1 MNSVYETIRST
12 ATSMFDEYISD
23 KSKHKLE
30 LKPTLI
36 QELYFKIKN
45 LSKPPT
51 ETWFD
56 DVQNEI
62 YKKFKTEEEFLPG
75 FKKSR
80 AYLKLL
86 EELEILQQ
94 NIIDEDSISLNS
106 LENLEVGGDDLTQQ
120 KHTFKVTQNDN
131 FLTVESES
139 KGMKHVRSLSDVTYL
154 TTKSEVKSVEGS
166 QGITNGKAQMPSEPN
181 VEKLKSDNFDLSV
194 TIIETGKITN
204 LCFFIFLLS
213 PLNFLCIYNIKLHSN
228 VI

>member
-1 MNSVYETIRST
+1 
-12 ATSMFDEYISD
+12 MFDEYISD

-30 LKPTLI
+30 LKPTLV

-51 ETWFD
+51 EMWFD

-62 YKKFKTEEEFLPG
+62 YHKFKTQEEFLPG

-86 EELEILQQ
+86 EELELVQQ
-94 NIIDEDSISLNS
+94 NIVDEDNISLNS
-106 LENLEVGGDDLTQQ
+106 LENLEVCSNDEPASQ
-120 KHTFKVTQNDN
+120 KQSIKITQNEN
-131 FLTVESES
+131 FLCVESEN

-154 TTKSEVKSVEGS
+154 TAKSDVKSIVDS
-166 QGITNGKAQMPSEPN
+166 QAGMANGKAPAPKVSQIETN

-194 TIIETGKITN
+194 TIIETGKTV
-204 LCFFIFLLS
+204 FIFRLAYS
-213 PLNFLCIYNIKLHSN
+213 CN
-228 VI
+228 

>member
-1 MNSVYETIRST
+1 
-12 ATSMFDEYISD
+12 MFDEYISD

-51 ETWFD
+51 EMWFD

-62 YKKFKTEEEFLPG
+62 YQKFKTQEDFLPG

-86 EELEILQQ
+86 EELELIQQ
-94 NIIDEDSISLNS
+94 NIVDEDNISLNS
-106 LENLEVGGDDLTQQ
+106 LENLEIGGSDESVPQ
-120 KHTFKVTQNDN
+120 KQTIKITQNEN
-131 FLTVESES
+131 FLCVESEN

-154 TTKSEVKSVEGS
+154 AAKSEVKSVLDS
-166 QGITNGKAQMPSEPN
+166 QGVANGKAQVPKVSPIERN
-181 VEKLKSDNFDLSV
+181 TEKLKSDNFDLSV
-194 TIIETGKITN
+194 AIIETGKTA
-204 LCFFIFLLS
+204 LIFYVQRCAYQKQLV
-213 PLNFLCIYNIKLHSN
+213 Y
-228 VI
+228 

>member
-1 MNSVYETIRST
+1 
-12 ATSMFDEYISD
+12 MFDEYISD

-51 ETWFD
+51 EMWFD

-62 YKKFKTEEEFLPG
+62 YQKFKTQEEFLPG

-86 EELEILQQ
+86 EELELVQQ
-94 NIIDEDSISLNS
+94 NIVDEDNISLNS
-106 LENLEVGGDDLTQQ
+106 LENLEVCSSDEPSSQ
-120 KHTFKVTQNDN
+120 KQSIKITQNEN
-131 FLTVESES
+131 FLCVESEN

-154 TTKSEVKSVEGS
+154 TAKSDVKSIVDS
-166 QGITNGKAQMPSEPN
+166 QAGIANGKAQVPKVSQIETN
-181 VEKLKSDNFDLSV
+181 VEKLKTDNFDLSV
-194 TIIETGKITN
+194 TIIETGKVI
-204 LCFFIFLLS
+204 LI
-213 PLNFLCIYNIKLHSN
+213 INIKYS
-228 VI
+228 V